1 MSSIASKIE
10 AILYL
15 KAQPLTVA
23 KIAEYANCDREAI
36 EEGLLELM
44 ADYAHRDSALEV
56 VETPNGY
63 CLQLRETFHDLIQ
76 RLIPVDL
83 GVGALRTLAAIALKG
98 SLSQT
103 KLIELRGSGAY
114 QHVQELVS
122 LGFVRKRRQS
132 DGRSYWLQ
140 VTEKFYQY
148 FQVEQLPQPFDQP
161 KGAVALDSEPDS
173 LEMAESG
180 TELIAAESP
189 QPAGPPPVEPLAA
202 SGLL

>member
-1 MSSIASKIE
+1 MTSLSSKIE

-15 KAQPLTVA
+15 KAQPLSVA
-23 KIAEYANCDREAI
+23 KIAEYAGCQREEI
-36 EEGLLELM
+36 EAGLLELM

-63 CLQLRETFHDLIQ
+63 CLQLREAFHELIQ

-98 SLSQT
+98 SISQT
-103 KLIELRGSGAY
+103 KLVELRGSGAY
-114 QHVQELVS
+114 HHVQELVG
-122 LGFVRKRRQS
+122 LGFVKKRRQA

-148 FQVEQLPQPFDQP
+148 FQVDQLPQPTD
-161 KGAVALDSEPDS
+161 ATARAAIS
-173 LEMAESG
+173 AESLG
-180 TELIAAESP
+180 SVSPELEEEL
-189 QPAGPPPVEPLAA
+189 EP
-202 SGLL
+202 SNSV

>member
-1 MSSIASKIE
+1 MSSLASKIE

-23 KIAEYANCDREAI
+23 KIAEYANCEREAI

-44 ADYAHRDSALEV
+44 GDYAHRDSALEV

-76 RLIPVDL
+76 QLIPVDL

-103 KLIELRGSGAY
+103 NLIELRGSGAY

-161 KGAVALDSEPDS
+161 HRSSKLPPEP
-173 LEMAESG
+173 
-180 TELIAAESP
+180 
-189 QPAGPPPVEPLAA
+189 EPLAEFEVESELVPA
-202 SGLL
+202 ESALEATAG